1 VERLNGL
8 LEDIKGRLKVHEKQ
22 AQEPTG
28 ADAGNIHLAIRSVKE
43 LQLEMTQN
51 YFKMFCFSFDRFRE
65 EMINHHK
72 TLNTQEL
79 FFSQNTVISRTR
91 N

>member
-43 LQLEMTQN
+43 LQLEIEILNMVID
-51 YFKMFCFSFDRFRE
+51 YFTKMSKR
-65 EMINHHK
+65 
-72 TLNTQEL
+72 
-79 FFSQNTVISRTR
+79 
-91 N
+91 